1 MHSTRFALAI
11 LLVFWCS
18 NCLAAPQNQNDE
30 NTADHPWLLR
40 TAAVVG
46 GVGLMMSA
54 DESTRDWFGSH
65 RTGAYKTSADIV
77 RPFGEWPAFVSV
89 SVGLSAYGLVTGN
102 DAVLTAGERA
112 AMSIAVSAI
121 IEGTAKYTI
130 SRRRPKFATGWDDF
144 EFFDSYTSMPS
155 GHATVAF
162 ALAKSLSDDIN
173 RDWASYGLYSLAVAS
188 SVARLVDNMHWLS
201 DLALGAAVGYASAE
215 LVSDRVMAP
224 AHRKQKKQGPH
235 LALTMSGP
243 AFVWRF

>member
-1 MHSTRFALAI
+1 MHSTRFAIAM
-11 LLVFWCS
+11 LLIFLCS
-18 NCLAAPQNQNDE
+18 NSLATTPTQDGE
-30 NTADHPWLLR
+30 DTTDHPWLLR

-46 GVGLMMSA
+46 GVGLMMSF
-54 DESTRDWFGSH
+54 DESALSWFDDH

-89 SVGLSAYGLVTGN
+89 SVGLSAYGLVTDN

-112 AMSIAVSAI
+112 AMSIAVSAV
-121 IEGTAKYTI
+121 IEGAAKYTI
-130 SRRRPKFATGWDDF
+130 SRRRPKFASGWDDF
-144 EFFDSYTSMPS
+144 EYFDSYSSMPS

-224 AHRKQKKQGPH
+224 AHRKQEKQGPR
-235 LALTMSGP
+235 LVLTMSGP